1 MRQGRL
7 GILRSRGGESPAS
20 DEELVAQ
27 LVAALSDKTTSRNVL
42 PQYGF
47 GVPSRIVERRCFV
60 ERLTSDV
67 AISDPTDVGPE
78 ILDDVLA
85 QLTGYERKV
94 SEARRQLHSVIDTLT
109 VALAARYQ
117 NAEPA

>member
-1 MRQGRL
+1 M
-7 GILRSRGGESPAS
+7 
-20 DEELVAQ
+20 
-27 LVAALSDKTTSRNVL
+27 
-42 PQYGF
+42 
-47 GVPSRIVERRCFV
+47 
-60 ERLTSDV
+60 

-94 SEARRQLHSVIDTLT
+94 SEARRQLHSVIDTLP
-109 VALAARYQ
+109 VELAARYQ